1 MPEALDHKKGDA
13 LTKVLKFKDVGR
25 PGERMFVAT
34 NIGGGDSQI
43 KSKRVA
49 SYLEVQNNAKQKPKF
64 NNLFTTME

>member
-1 MPEALDHKKGDA
+1 MPEALDHKKGGCSN
-13 LTKVLKFKDVGR
+13 KVIKVQGCGKTRRKDVCGYKYW
-25 PGERMFVAT
+25 
-34 NIGGGDSQI
+34 GGDSQI